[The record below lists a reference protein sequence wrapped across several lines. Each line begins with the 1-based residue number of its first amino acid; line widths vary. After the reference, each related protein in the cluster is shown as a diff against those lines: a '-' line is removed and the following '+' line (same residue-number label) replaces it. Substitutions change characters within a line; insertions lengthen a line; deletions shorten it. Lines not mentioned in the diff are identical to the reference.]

1 MKRVF
6 ILTIFGLLLLCPI
19 HAQTPRKEANKYLGE
34 GYKLV
39 WSDEFDKAGRP
50 DPRWWSYEKGFERN
64 HEAQYYQRENVECR
78 DGILIFDGK
87 KERRSSFEYD
97 PNGRNWDQKPL
108 YAEYT
113 SASINTRGKFSFL
126 YGRME
131 VRAKIPTSKG
141 AWPAIWLLG
150 VKHSWPHNGEID
162 VMEYYHIKGRPHIL
176 ANAAWGGRGQWQA
189 IWDDEKIPY
198 SHFTEKDPAWG
209 DKFHVW
215 RMDWDKEAIRIYV
228 DGELL
233 NEILLSKTINQ
244 GTRAQGFNPFTQE
257 QYILLNLAMGG
268 DNGGT
273 IEDSALPMRYEV
285 DYVRVYQKR

>member
-1 MKRVF
+1 M
-6 ILTIFGLLLLCPI
+6 
-19 HAQTPRKEANKYLGE
+19 
-34 GYKLV
+34 V
-39 WSDEFDKAGRP
+39 WSDEFNKDGRP
-50 DPRWWSYEKGFERN
+50 DARWWSYEKGFERN

-78 DGILIFDGK
+78 DGLLIFEGRR
-87 KERRSSFEYD
+87 ERRISHEYD

-108 YAEYT
+108 YTEYT
-113 SASINTRGKFSFL
+113 SASINTRNKFTFL

-150 VKHSWPHNGEID
+150 VKNSWPHNGEID

-176 ANAAWGGRGQWQA
+176 ANAAWGGKAQWQA

-209 DKFHVW
+209 DKFHIW
-215 RMDWDKEAIRIYV
+215 RMDWDKEAIRIYL
-228 DGELL
+228 DDELL
-233 NEILLSKTINQ
+233 NEIPLSKTINE
-244 GTRAQGFNPFTQE
+244 GTRAAGFNPFTQE

-268 DNGGT
+268 DNGGP

-285 DYVRVYQKR
+285 DYVRVYQK